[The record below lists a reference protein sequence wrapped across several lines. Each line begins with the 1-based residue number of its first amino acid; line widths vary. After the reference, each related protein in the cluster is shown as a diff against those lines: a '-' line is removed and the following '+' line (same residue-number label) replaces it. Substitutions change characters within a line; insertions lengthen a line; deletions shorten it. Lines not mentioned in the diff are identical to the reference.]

1 MYQKIK
7 ENPSSQ
13 VSVLANPVNV
23 KLLKPVSRSRAEGQG
38 GWRQAF
44 GTPTETSADPENHQ
58 NTFEF
63 HVKGIKKPMLLT
75 DRESPRLVA
84 QRRSVE
90 PKPMAV
96 YMRPAPI
103 LKLAKKPEFSSVP
116 ELDAL

>member
-7 ENPSSQ
+7 ENPSSL
-13 VSVLANPVNV
+13 VSVLANPVNG
-23 KLLKPVSRSRAEGQG
+23 KLLKPISRSRAEGQG
-38 GWRQAF
+38 RWRQTF
-44 GTPTETSADPENHQ
+44 STPTETSPDRDNNQ

-84 QRRSVE
+84 QRKSVE
-90 PKPMAV
+90 AKPTAV
-96 YMRPAPI
+96 TMRPAPI

-116 ELDAL
+116 ELDSL